1 MGDKHEYT
9 AWQDA
14 GYYDMF
20 LMVRK

>member
-1 MGDKHEYT
+1 MWDKHEYT